1 MKGTTMKF
9 GTKHIVKAAAVSAV
23 VGVLAFA
30 LAGCGTSASSDSNSA
45 ATGADDKTIV
55 VGASPSPHA
64 EILEQVKGVLT
75 AEGYTLEVK
84 EFSDY
89 VTPNQALSAGEIDAN
104 YFQHQPYL
112 DNYNAENGTDLVGAA
127 AIHFEAM
134 GVYAGKTKSLSAI
147 SDGATIAVPSDAT
160 NEARALLLLQD
171 QGILKLAS
179 TAGLEATVNDIVE
192 NPYNVKFVEAEAA
205 SLPRLLEDCDFA
217 VINGNY
223 ALSSGLTSADVLAFE
238 SAASK
243 AADTYGNVIAVRAED
258 AASDKTKALVAALQS
273 DSVREFIASTYQGT
287 VVAVF

>member
-1 MKGTTMKF
+1 MKF
-9 GTKHIVKAAAVSAV
+9 KTKHIAKAVAVSAV
-23 VGVLAFA
+23 AGVLAFA
-30 LAGCGTSASSDSNSA
+30 LAGCGTSSS
-45 ATGADDKTIV
+45 TGSTSGSTGGDDKTIV

-64 EILEQVKGVLT
+64 EILEQVKDALA
-75 AEGYTLEVK
+75 AEGYTLEVR

-112 DNYNAENGTDLVGAA
+112 DNYNAENKTDLVGAA
-127 AIHFEAM
+127 SIHFEAM

-171 QGILKLAS
+171 QGILKLSS

-243 AADTYGNVIAVRAED
+243 AADTYGNVIAVRSED

-273 DSVREFIASTYQGT
+273 DSVREFIANTYQGT